1 MSGGQG
7 THRPPGTK
15 WNPGRQPT
23 QSATRSVKIVQGKV
37 QNATRSVKIV
47 QGKVQNATRSVKIV
61 QGTKWNPGRQPTQN
75 ATRSVKIVQGKLQ
88 NATRSVKIVQGKLH
102 YMKCHVVCS
111 LTRPA
116 GSSKYST
123 TRKNTQRYYT
133 SKRLIR
139 YIYLYSFRALFV
151 LCLVQLDNK

>member
-61 QGTKWNPGRQPTQN
+61 QGTKWNPGTQPTQN
-75 ATRSVKIVQGKLQ
+75 ATK
-88 NATRSVKIVQGKLH
+88 SVKIVQGKLH

-133 SKRLIR
+133 SKRLVR

-151 LCLVQLDNK
+151 LYLVQLDNK